1 MSVKAWAFKLK
12 PGADLVVRKDDS
24 GRICLVGNI
33 SPEFVRGLNHP
44 LLDQSFGSLSSD
56 EFEYEIT
63 VKAVRKGPEFTPGH
77 YRKKR
82 ADGNSGVYYFRKA
95 PWTLPGFMSTEFS
108 KPQNWERV
116 KVVPE

>member
-1 MSVKAWAFKLK
+1 MSGWAFKLK

-24 GRICLVGNI
+24 GRICLMGNI

-44 LLDQSFGSLSSD
+44 LLDPSFGGDSSD
-56 EFEYEIT
+56 KFEYEIT
-63 VKAVRKGPEFTPGH
+63 VKATPKTPPFTPGH

-82 ADGNSGVYYFRKA
+82 ADGNSGVYYYRKA
-95 PWTLPGFMSTEFS
+95 PWTLPVFLGTEFT
-108 KPQNWERV
+108 KAENWERV